1 MIFSFKKCQILIIFI
16 FFFDV
21 TTYYIWSPVGLES
34 NDKEKYDPFPDSPVD
49 LGSNDNEKADPF
61 PN

>member
-1 MIFSFKKCQILIIFI
+1 MIFSFKKCQILI
-16 FFFDV
+16 FFNFFLC
-21 TTYYIWSPVGLES
+21 TTYYIGSPVGLES